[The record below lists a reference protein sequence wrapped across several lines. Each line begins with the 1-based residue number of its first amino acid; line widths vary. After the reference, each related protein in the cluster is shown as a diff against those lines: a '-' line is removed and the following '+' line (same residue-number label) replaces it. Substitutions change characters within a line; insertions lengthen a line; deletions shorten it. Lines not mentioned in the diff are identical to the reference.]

1 MAKLPSF
8 RRLYEQDYPEQYQD
22 LIKQLAV
29 SVNYGFEPLYEL
41 LNGKLTL
48 LDNTAS
54 LIRDINV
61 EVDTN
66 GKPKAKTII
75 RKNGTDRFQGFM
87 VIKTVN
93 LTNSNVYPTSG
104 VAVSYTETTDSI
116 VIDNVAGLP
125 ANNLFTLTLFGIR

>member
-29 SVNYGFEPLYEL
+29 SVNYGFEPIYEL

-48 LDNTAS
+48 SDNTAS
-54 LIRDINV
+54 LIRDISV
-61 EVDTN
+61 EVDAN
-66 GKPKAKTII
+66 GKPKAKTVI
-75 RKNGTDRFQGFM
+75 RKNGTERFQGFM

-104 VAVSYTETTDSI
+104 VAITYTETTDSI

-125 ANNLFTLTLFGIR
+125 ADNLFTLTLFGIR